1 MAITCTNGGDI
12 QFTIEEGEKKDIPAP
27 EAYTSGDD
35 AMQAMVLSKQV
46 SAWVFHVEKLEGN
59 ME

>member
-1 MAITCTNGGDI
+1 MDTTSTSGGDI

-35 AMQAMVLSKQV
+35 AMKAMVLSK
-46 SAWVFHVEKLEGN
+46 
-59 ME
+59 